1 MIIEQQ
7 TADSA
12 IKMGM
17 TPVQKRVL
25 DFLRDYIELHEYS
38 PSMREIGSG
47 CNLHLSA
54 VARVVD
60 ALQQRNHITRL
71 NGVSRSITL
80 LD

>member
-1 MIIEQQ
+1 MIMEQS
-7 TADSA
+7 TTDSA

-17 TPVQKRVL
+17 TPLQKRVL
-25 DFLRDYIELHEYS
+25 DFLREFIELHEYS

-47 CNLHLSA
+47 CKMHISA